1 VFLDMHLPL
10 DADWSGDTM
19 PGEQAVVLGAKFL
32 DYDVVSLL
40 GKGGMSEVYLVRK
53 ADKCYA
59 LKMLLPD
66 LARANPEF
74 VKRFEREARIAIR
87 LRHPNLVAV
96 HDVGYD
102 KEFGRHYLV
111 MDYVDGY
118 DLRSAIALGGA
129 MEPKEAV
136 DVVLAVA
143 SVLEA
148 GECLGL
154 VHRDIKPENI
164 MVESDG
170 TVKLLDLG
178 VAKARGTDSL
188 NTMQRTVFGT
198 PNYISPEQAQDAS
211 KVDSRADVYSLGVVF
226 YEMLSGKRPY
236 ECDKPGEVL
245 AKLLSPEEL
254 PDVREKNPAVP
265 EKLAAVLRLM
275 LAKDP
280 SKRIESASKLI
291 AVLKSLGYDASE
303 RPARK
308 PGPVN
313 TVQPDFRYSS
323 YSSAE
328 ANHTLSFETKD
339 KEIQSF
345 VASLKARRRNERI
358 LRWTAILLTALLVA
372 VVVAKLVI

>member
-1 VFLDMHLPL
+1 M
-10 DADWSGDTM
+10 A
-19 PGEQAVVLGAKFL
+19 LGAKFL

-59 LKMLLPD
+59 LKILSPD
-66 LARANPEF
+66 LARTNPEY
-74 VKRFEREARIAIR
+74 VKRFEREARIAMR

-111 MDYVDGY
+111 MDYIDGY

-129 MEPKEAV
+129 MELKSAV
-136 DVVLAVA
+136 GVVVAVA

-164 MVESDG
+164 MVENDG
-170 TVKLLDLG
+170 TVKLLDFG

-236 ECDKPGEVL
+236 ECDNPGEVL
-245 AKLLSPEEL
+245 AQLLSPEEL

-280 SKRIESASKLI
+280 SKRIESASKLL
-291 AVLKSLGYDASE
+291 AVLKRLGYDEPE
-303 RPARK
+303 RPAGK
-308 PGPVN
+308 LGPTN
-313 TVQPDFRYSS
+313 TAQPDFRYSS

-328 ANHTLSFETKD
+328 ANHTLSFDTKD
-339 KEIQSF
+339 KDIQSF

-358 LRWTAILLTALLVA
+358 LRWTTILLAVLLV
-372 VVVAKLVI
+372 VVVVVRLAR